1 MDSLRPGHPEDRDK
15 RAFGVATLYST
26 ETHAWISISG
36 PMGMLADL
44 ADLSHFYESTQIHGS
59 VETMQRS
66 NRCQE

>member
-1 MDSLRPGHPEDRDK
+1 M
-15 RAFGVATLYST
+15 
-26 ETHAWISISG
+26 SG